1 MGKKQIRLIP
11 PAIHFL
17 LTFIFER
24 SILIFNDTSAT
35 RLAIPRSTAYSDKAE
50 HIVFYVLAKIFAAIL
65 IFLLWKLLFNIFEN
79 LNKSSAVRCGI
90 VLFLILLIV
99 FGLFLYPDVLMRSED
114 NYITYAYAK
123 RMWPEYWHSAYL
135 SIIYA
140 ACLMIF
146 PSPITISVVQWIGI
160 SFVAGYLFDRI
171 KKSPVLKGRG
181 AWLALLFLALPN
193 TYILIVDPYR
203 TELYAIICMLFSIAL
218 VMDAVDGVVRKPLFY
233 VAFAVLAGF
242 IGVMRS
248 EGIIF
253 GLGGFIAMLIWG
265 YKLSFKKV
273 VLYSLVACV
282 AFVLILW
289 PQKAGDEKY
298 YGKDYTIIN
307 SFPSLTNI
315 LNAED
320 HNINYPGA
328 DVSLKAIDDVVPLDV
343 VRLYGMEGYRRYN
356 ISKGRADIN
365 QSYATDEAAAA
376 YVKGFYD
383 LVLNNKTIYLKTQYS
398 MWMQSLYLKEW
409 PYYVAAV
416 GVEEID
422 SLPSMSMPLWDSGKA
437 ECIED
442 AGVRIWKEN
451 TFRKTVAGFVE
462 NAIKGY
468 GDGFL
473 KKFYVRSLMMIVI
486 TLLAVIFMVKEA
498 VLYFKKKRENTAI
511 GVFLLILLVQY
522 AAIVLV
528 MPAGMQVYFH
538 ATYYSMFITE
548 LVYII
553 KLAITKKEKR
563 A

>member
-1 MGKKQIRLIP
+1 M
-11 PAIHFL
+11 
-17 LTFIFER
+17 
-24 SILIFNDTSAT
+24 
-35 RLAIPRSTAYSDKAE
+35 
-50 HIVFYVLAKIFAAIL
+50 
-65 IFLLWKLLFNIFEN
+65 
-79 LNKSSAVRCGI
+79 
-90 VLFLILLIV
+90 
-99 FGLFLYPDVLMRSED
+99 
-114 NYITYAYAK
+114 
-123 RMWPEYWHSAYL
+123 
-135 SIIYA
+135 
-140 ACLMIF
+140 
-146 PSPITISVVQWIGI
+146 
-160 SFVAGYLFDRI
+160 
-171 KKSPVLKGRG
+171 
-181 AWLALLFLALPN
+181 
-193 TYILIVDPYR
+193 
-203 TELYAIICMLFSIAL
+203 
-218 VMDAVDGVVRKPLFY
+218 
-233 VAFAVLAGF
+233 
-242 IGVMRS
+242 
-248 EGIIF
+248 
-253 GLGGFIAMLIWG
+253 
-265 YKLSFKKV
+265 
-273 VLYSLVACV
+273 
-282 AFVLILW
+282 LILW

-328 DVSLKAIDDVVPLDV
+328 DVSLKAIDDVVPIDV

-356 ISKGRADIN
+356 ISKSRADFN
-365 QSYATDEAAAA
+365 QSYATDEAASA
-376 YVKGFYD
+376 YVKGFYN

-422 SLPSMSMPLWDSGKA
+422 LLPSMSMPLWDSGKA
-437 ECIED
+437 ECIAD
-442 AGVRIWKEN
+442 AGVRIWKDN

-462 NAIKGY
+462 GAITKY

-473 KKFYVRSLMMIVI
+473 KRFYVRSLMMIAI
-486 TLLAVIFMVKEA
+486 TLMAVIFMVKEA